1 MDQKL
6 QKRIERAANASL
18 FIYAVSFMALPICL
32 VKIKEEL
39 GFSLTQAG
47 ALGFISTLEQFI
59 ILIFSGFIAAR
70 YGKIRVLKS
79 ALMILAAGLLLFT
92 QVSTYIIAVSIIFI
106 IGLGTAFIEALL
118 TPLIEDI
125 YPEDNGSK
133 QNMLHSFWPIGV
145 LVSTLIM
152 GEVLSMGISFRWV
165 FAGIA
170 LGVSIII
177 LFYPSSKKVNL
188 GKSKIDFSHIREIL
202 AQPKFIIL
210 GFALFFAGGAEG
222 GLTFWLASYIQLNLG
237 GLPSAGGI
245 GTAFFALGMF
255 IGRITTSKITRWI
268 KLKTI
273 IRVSALLAFLSA
285 VSFFL
290 ISNIITLY
298 LSVFLTGITFACFW
312 PSLQTYSARVIPL
325 DPTLIMIL
333 MSCFG
338 LVGYSSVTLLMGIIG
353 DISSLKISF
362 LVVPVYLIILIAI
375 LFIERRI
382 HFREQKKIIP
392 SIQI

>member
-1 MDQKL
+1 MDHKL

-18 FIYAVSFMALPICL
+18 FIYAVSVMALPICL
-32 VKIKEEL
+32 VNIKNEL

-47 ALGFISTLEQFI
+47 ALGFISTLEQFV
-59 ILIFSGFIAAR
+59 ILILSGFIAAR

-79 ALMILAAGLLLFT
+79 ALLILASGLLLFT
-92 QVSTYIIAVSIIFI
+92 QISSYILAVSIILV
-106 IGLGTAFIEALL
+106 IGLGNAFIEALL

-125 YPEDNGSK
+125 YPQDNGSK

-152 GEVLSMGISFRWV
+152 GELLSREVSWRWI

-170 LGVSIII
+170 CAVSIII
-177 LFYPSSKKVNL
+177 LFYPSSKKV
-188 GKSKIDFSHIREIL
+188 KFKRSKIDFSHFKDVL
-202 AQPKFIIL
+202 TQPKFILL
-210 GFALFFAGGAEG
+210 GLALFFAGGAEG
-222 GLTFWLASYIQLNLG
+222 GVTFWLASYIQLNLG

-255 IGRITTSKITRWI
+255 TGRIATSKLTSWI

-273 IRVSALLAFLSA
+273 IRISALLALLSA
-285 VSFFL
+285 VSFFF

-312 PSLQTYSARVIPL
+312 PSLQTYTVREIPL
-325 DPTLIMIL
+325 DPTIIMIL

-338 LVGYSSVTLLMGIIG
+338 LIGFSSVTLLMGIIG
-353 DISSLKISF
+353 DISNLKFSF
-362 LVVPVYLIILIAI
+362 IVIPAYLSALIVII
-375 LFIERRI
+375 FIEGRI
-382 HFREQKKIIP
+382 HFKEEKKN
-392 SIQI
+392 